1 MNRSDAAEFV
11 DSWVKAWNAHDLERV
26 LSHFSNEVVFSSPV
40 AAQLLAGS
48 DGVIRGKQALREYW
62 EEGLRRIPDLHF
74 EIEGVYIGVEAL
86 VINYRNQKG
95 GLVNEVLIFGS
106 PDSSVGGKVEQVCDV
121 SPTRDCRARWDG
133 GEHRLALGA

>member
-26 LSHFSNEVVFSSPV
+26 LSHVSNEVVFSSPV
-40 AAQLLAGS
+40 AAQLLADS
-48 DGVIRGKQALREYW
+48 DGVSRGKQALREYW
-62 EEGLRRIPDLHF
+62 EEGLQRIPDLHF

-95 GLVNEVLIFGS
+95 GLVNEVLIFDGDLVKEGYGTYLG
-106 PDSSVGGKVEQVCDV
+106 DSADPAGA
-121 SPTRDCRARWDG
+121 ARG
-133 GEHRLALGA
+133 R